1 MLNTCP
7 DYDMDTDI
15 VFFYQIRY
23 LKMEQWCQMD
33 NGTHYIDVLDMVSIV
48 LAILIVAVVS
58 KVYYDY
64 WNFKTKG
71 KLPWLV
77 GKM

>member
-1 MLNTCP
+1 M
-7 DYDMDTDI
+7 
-15 VFFYQIRY
+15 R
-23 LKMEQWCQMD
+23 MEEWCQVD
-33 NGTHYIDVLDMVSIV
+33 NGQQYIDVLDIVSIV
-48 LAILIVAVVS
+48 LAFLIVIVVA